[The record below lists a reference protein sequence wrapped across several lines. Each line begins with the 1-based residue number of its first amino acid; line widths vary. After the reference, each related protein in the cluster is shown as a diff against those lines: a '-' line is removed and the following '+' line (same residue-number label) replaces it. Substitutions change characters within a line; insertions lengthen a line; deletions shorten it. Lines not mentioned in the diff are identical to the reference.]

1 MEVCPL
7 TFGEVGVK
15 ERVKSIMNDKKLLF
29 WSVVLAVTACIVVA
43 VCFIINP
50 IRGNDETPEDKYFLL
65 IGTGGVHDIEVS
77 TPKSS
82 GGCRNA
88 DNSPFKKGEKVWIE
102 QLNSDSDLRGVT
114 ITAHD
119 TEGNTI
125 YTFSVS
131 EKATDDE
138 ITRLVS
144 GDSWLMAPITV
155 DPQ

>member
-1 MEVCPL
+1 
-7 TFGEVGVK
+7 
-15 ERVKSIMNDKKLLF
+15 MNYKKLVLL
-29 WSVVLAVTACIVVA
+29 SVVLAVTASIVA
-43 VCFIINP
+43 VCFLTNP
-50 IRGNDETPEDKYFLL
+50 IRGNDDTPEDKYYLL
-65 IGTGGVHDIEVS
+65 IGTEGVHDIEVS
-77 TPKSS
+77 TPDSS

-125 YTFSVS
+125 YTFSVPK
-131 EKATDDE
+131 KATDDE

-144 GDSWLMAPITV
+144 GDSWLIAPITA
-155 DPQ
+155 DIQ

>member
-1 MEVCPL
+1 
-7 TFGEVGVK
+7 
-15 ERVKSIMNDKKLLF
+15 MNDKKLAF

-43 VCFIINP
+43 ACFIINP
-50 IRGNDETPEDKYFLL
+50 IRCNDETLEDKYYLL
-65 IGTGGVHDIEVS
+65 IGTEGVHDIEVS
-77 TPKSS
+77 TLKSS

-88 DNSPFKKGEKVWIE
+88 DNSLFKKGEKVWIE

-125 YTFSVS
+125 YTFSVP

-138 ITRLVS
+138 ITRLVC
-144 GDSWLMAPITV
+144 GDSWLIAPITATA
-155 DPQ
+155 Q